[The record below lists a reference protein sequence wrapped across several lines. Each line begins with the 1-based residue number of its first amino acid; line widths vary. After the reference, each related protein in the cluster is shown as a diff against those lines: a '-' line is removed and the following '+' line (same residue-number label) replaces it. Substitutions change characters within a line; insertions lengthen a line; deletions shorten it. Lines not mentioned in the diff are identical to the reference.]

1 MTKTLEVRPDDDDSI
16 TLSHACNTYGLQ
28 RFRFYDNAKNE
39 YILVNDK
46 YNNFYLVNTYSNHV
60 CDTFKFQTNK
70 DTIRLLLEKL
80 NYDVVV
86 VIEEQD

>member
-28 RFRFYDNAKNE
+28 RFRFYDNVKNE
-39 YILVNDK
+39 YILVKDK
-46 YNNFYLVNTYSNHV
+46 YNNYYLIDTRTNYVV
-60 CDTFKFQTNK
+60 DTFKFQTNRNV
-70 DTIRLLLEKL
+70 ISLLLDVL

-86 VIEEQD
+86 VIEE

>member
-39 YILVNDK
+39 YIIAKDR
-46 YNNFYLVNTYSNHV
+46 YNNFYLVNTRSNHV
-60 CDTFKFQTNK
+60 CDIFKFQTNK
-70 DTIRLLLEKL
+70 DAIRRLLEELKF
-80 NYDVVV
+80 NVVV